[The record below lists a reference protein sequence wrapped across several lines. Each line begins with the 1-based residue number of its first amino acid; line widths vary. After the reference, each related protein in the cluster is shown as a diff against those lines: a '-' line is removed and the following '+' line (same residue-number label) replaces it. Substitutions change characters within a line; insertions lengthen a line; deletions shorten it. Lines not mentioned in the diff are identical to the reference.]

1 LATALQFVD
10 EVTVES
16 PQESPALRT
25 LARFFFATF
34 WMVVF
39 TGSVRKWIFPGT
51 SALYLL
57 QDIPLV
63 AGYAYAL
70 WTGLFTR
77 GYMLLSLLLLSLLL
91 MLQGLAQILI
101 SGLDVFIALVGF
113 HNYLLYLPMLVVFP
127 LCLTEKY
134 RKNFVW
140 WNLILSIPVSVLAVA
155 QGQAPR
161 AAWINKTSEGEAFG
175 VPGAEVEVARV
186 SGTFN
191 FVSFYSIW
199 VAMVVAL
206 CMGEWLLPKHRRAVR
221 NTWLL
226 LLCTFTA
233 NMCHLISASR
243 TAVALSGLAI
253 LGALVGAIVLGSHRA
268 MLAIAGIIL
277 LVPVAAGFTYVIS
290 PAEFKIMQQRFTG
303 ESEVGDSKNRLM
315 EGLIGF
321 AYEPPFSLVGAG
333 IGVGTD
339 AAHIGSIDAY
349 NFTYLLSEYDI
360 IRNVME
366 LGTVVGLIYVLAR
379 IVFIVGMVFLSIRI
393 VRNGSSPHVLPL
405 SFFLL
410 AQSYQADWTRGATMS
425 CSQVM
430 IGYSFI
436 LGAYFYPDT
445 PSQEPAAGELLTRSV

>member
-1 LATALQFVD
+1 LATALQFVN

-16 PQESPALRT
+16 PLESPALRR

-34 WMVVF
+34 WVIVF
-39 TGSVRKWIFPGT
+39 TGAIRKWIFPGT

-63 AGYAYAL
+63 AAYAYAL

-77 GYMLLSLLLLSLLL
+77 GYMLLGLLFLSLLL
-91 MLQGLAQILI
+91 MLQGLAQILV
-101 SGLDVFIALVGF
+101 SGLNVFVALVGF
-113 HNYLLYLPMLVVFP
+113 HNYLLYLPMLIVFP

-134 RKNFVW
+134 RKDFVW
-140 WNLILSIPVSVLAVA
+140 WNLILSIPMALLAVA
-155 QGQAPR
+155 QAEAPR
-161 AAWINKTSEGEAFG
+161 SAWINKTSEGEAFG
-175 VPGAEVEVARV
+175 VVNAEAEVARV

-191 FVSFYSIW
+191 FVSFYAIW
-199 VAMVVAL
+199 VGLVVAL
-206 CMGEWLLPKHRRAVR
+206 CMGEWLLPKHRRSIKS
-221 NTWLL
+221 TWLL
-226 LLCTFTA
+226 LICTLTA

-243 TAVALSGLAI
+243 SAIALAGVAI
-253 LGALVGAIVLGSHRA
+253 LGALVAAVVLGSQRA
-268 MLAIAGIIL
+268 MLAIAGVFL
-277 LVPVAAGFTYVIS
+277 LVPIGAGLTYAIS
-290 PAEFKIMQQRFTG
+290 PAEFNIMQERFTG
-303 ESEVGDSKNRLM
+303 EREVGDSKSRLL

-339 AAHIGSIDAY
+339 AAHIGSNDAY
-349 NFTYLLSEYDI
+349 NFTYQLSEFDI

-366 LGTVVGLIYVLAR
+366 LGTPVGLIYVLAR
-379 IVFIVGMVFLSIRI
+379 IVFILGMVFISIRI
-393 VRNGSSPHVLPL
+393 VRDGSSPHVLPL

-410 AQSYQADWTRGATMS
+410 AQSYQGDWTRGATMS
-425 CSQVM
+425 STQVM

-445 PSQEPAAGELLTRSV
+445 PSLEPAAGELLTRSV